1 MTGFSLVDN
10 ASTATLLL
18 GSVAPIGGPH
28 SGEDQFV
35 TTTSPAHPL
44 ASMPVP
50 HVVLDTNVFVG
61 AGFNPRS
68 HSAQL
73 LDAVRDG
80 RLRMVWDDATHEEV
94 EHVLRRIPRL
104 SWGAVAELFR
114 EQDRF
119 DGETHPDRFGYVP
132 DPTDRKFAALA
143 DAANVPL
150 VTSDRGLLNTRGQAP
165 FPILKPSEFAL
176 EE

>member
-1 MTGFSLVDN
+1 VHK
-10 ASTATLLL
+10 
-18 GSVAPIGGPH
+18 PINQIRYNNIAG
-28 SGEDQFV
+28 
-35 TTTSPAHPL
+35 PL
-44 ASMPVP
+44 AFMPAP

-68 HSAQL
+68 QRCCSTRCAM
-73 LDAVRDG
+73 AGCAWSGMTRP
-80 RLRMVWDDATHEEV
+80 HEEI
-94 EHVLRRIPRL
+94 EHILRRIPRL
-104 SWGAVAELFR
+104 SWDAVAELFR

-119 DGETHPDRFGYVP
+119 DGQTHPHKFGYVP

-176 EE
+176 EQ